1 MQIRCVDFFSGLG
14 GFSKAFL
21 DRGHNVVRIDNDP
34 KFAKVPKT
42 MIADI
47 FTLDPEDL
55 PQQPDIL
62 LMSPPC
68 NCFSVASIS
77 HYWENGRPK
86 NEKTLAAIA
95 LVERALWLKDQIKPK
110 WWILENPVGMLIHVL
125 GPPIEKTWWAAWFS
139 DKDTIVKELGGKP
152 LKPTYLWGKIP
163 SIDWPVR
170 PTEYIRAASGSKNG
184 IQNSSISPALR
195 AMIPYEFGKAL
206 CLSIEQERG
215 GQLSILDF

>member
-1 MQIRCVDFFSGLG
+1 MTCVDFFSGLG
-14 GFSKAFL
+14 GFSQAFFE
-21 DRGHNVVRIDNDP
+21 RNGWRVIRIDNDKSFSHIP
-34 KFAKVPKT
+34 NT
-42 MIADI
+42 RIDDI
-47 FTLDPEDL
+47 MTLDPSTL
-55 PQQPDIL
+55 PQKPDML

-110 WWILENPVGMLIHVL
+110 WWILENPVGMLIHIL

-163 SIDWPVR
+163 SIDWPVK